1 MKFAIPVALSGALA
15 LTACTDPYA
24 TGQPSNAQSGA
35 VAGAVIGGLIG
46 AQSDDDRLAKTAVG
60 AVIGGAIGG
69 AIGTQLDRQRRD
81 LERDITNDDV
91 RIVNTGRELI
101 VTMPEAILFATD
113 SAVVRPDLRNDLY
126 ALADNLNQYP
136 NSTVEIVGHT
146 DNTGSA
152 AYNQDLSER
161 RAAAVGAVI
170 RNAGVSGG
178 RIVTYGRGESQPVAS
193 NLTPDGRSQNR
204 RVEIIIRPN
213 A

>member
-1 MKFAIPVALSGALA
+1 MRIAIPVVLTGALA
-15 LTACTDPYA
+15 LSACTDTYGS
-24 TGQPSNAQSGA
+24 GQPSNAQSGA

-46 AQSDDDRLAKTAVG
+46 AQSDDDRLAKTAAG
-60 AVIGGAIGG
+60 AIIGGAIGG

-81 LERDITNDDV
+81 LERDISNDQV
-91 RIVNTGRELI
+91 RIQNTGRELI
-101 VTMPEAILFATD
+101 VTMPEGILFATD
-113 SAVVRPDLRNDLY
+113 SAAVRSDLRGDLY

-136 NSTVEIVGHT
+136 NSTIEIVGHT

-161 RAAAVGAVI
+161 RAAAVGAI
-170 RNAGVSGG
+170 LRNGGVSGG

-193 NLTPDGRSQNR
+193 NLTPEGRTLNR